1 MINHNELRTIFNR
14 CNGNL
19 EIFAQVI
26 RSRYDSKKSSLANVF
41 TIARNM
47 GVRIILS
54 DFGEDAAQLITNE
67 EGQKA
72 YIVLQYD
79 SNIERL
85 RFNTACMLYE
95 LLAKQTEIPEDIFK
109 HKESI
114 NFKDAKKF
122 ASALLMPSREL
133 QDELF
138 KHNEDGSFTYLDEY
152 GLLSWE
158 NIHFI
163 AAHFG
168 VDFSTCAK
176 RIYRLP
182 HQIKGVRCDE
192 DFYEYLEQTDQ
203 HNRTRAEMIPDYA
216 FIQIEHKKDL
226 IDCLHYVRQAEVND
240 DIKEEIATE
249 STRQFSSYEGVRQFE
264 FLDKFVA
271 LYSKTGG
278 EEFEEKKEEILRSI
292 SEEQRIAIG
301 NYVMLSEM
309 SRNLNDGY
317 HQERIDRIP
326 EVYRQWTCRNMK
338 NVETSM
344 PIIEDTIKEFQD
356 KKITYAEA
364 VRRVSALKGMDEFVA
379 DKILEDFIAIDED
392 LLRNMNKNLY
402 MYALNITFIPGEFRS
417 RPVQVNY
424 EDYNEQG
431 PTMDVSEVVDVYRDT
446 LAWCQKARELV
457 KRAEA
462 LTPSQYVEELS
473 KIVVEI
479 WKIQP
484 FRDGNKRVTKAL
496 TNYLLSYK
504 DLPCVFANNNNLTEK
519 QMAALIELS
528 KASDGNYDA
537 KQLNRYNDVVF
548 DCICNCY
555 PYFFEADRLYEQPLE
570 EIKSYRKK

>member
-1 MINHNELRTIFNR
+1 MINHDELRTIFNR
-14 CNGNL
+14 CNCNF

-26 RSRYDSKKSSLANVF
+26 RSKFDSKKSSLANVF

-95 LLAKQTEIPEDIFK
+95 LLAKQTSIPEEIYK
-109 HKESI
+109 HKESE
-114 NFKDAKKF
+114 NFKEAKRF
-122 ASALLMPSREL
+122 ASCLLMPSREL

-138 KHNEDGSFTYLDEY
+138 KHNEDGTFVYLNEH
-152 GLLSWE
+152 GMLSWE

-182 HQIKGVRCDE
+182 HQIIGVRCDE
-192 DFYEYLEQTDQ
+192 DFYDCLEQTDQ
-203 HNRTRAEMIPDYA
+203 HNRTRAEQIPDYA

-226 IDCLHYVRQAEVND
+226 IDCLHYVRQSDVND
-240 DIKEEIATE
+240 DIRESIATE
-249 STRQFSSYEGVRQFE
+249 STKQFSSYEGVRQFE
-264 FLDKFVA
+264 FLDRFIA
-271 LYSKTGG
+271 LYNRTGDAG
-278 EEFEEKKEEILRSI
+278 VEEKKEEILRGI
-292 SEEQRIAIG
+292 SEDQRIAIG
-301 NYVMLSEM
+301 NYVMLTEM
-309 SRNLNDGY
+309 SKNLNAGY
-317 HQERIDRIP
+317 HQERIDNIP
-326 EVYRQWTCRNMK
+326 EVYRQWTCKAMK
-338 NVETSM
+338 NPERLM
-344 PIIEDTIKEFQD
+344 PVIEDTIKEFQE

-364 VRRVSALKGMDEFVA
+364 LRRVSALKGMDEFVA
-379 DKILEDFIAIDED
+379 DKILEDFIAIDEE

-402 MYALNITFIPGEFRS
+402 MYALNITFRPGNFRTVN
-417 RPVQVNY
+417 VQVNY
-424 EDYNEQG
+424 EDYNENG
-431 PTMDVSEVVDVYRDT
+431 PTMNVSPVVDVYRDT
-446 LAWCQKARELV
+446 LAWCQRARELV
-457 KRAEA
+457 KKAEG

-473 KIVVEI
+473 KLVVEI

-519 QMAALIELS
+519 QMSALIELS
-528 KASDGNYDA
+528 KAENGNYDV
-537 KQLNRYNDVVF
+537 KQLNSYNDVVF

-555 PYFFEADRLYEQPLE
+555 PYFFEADRLFEQPLE

>member
-1 MINHNELRTIFNR
+1 MINHDELRTIFKR

-54 DFGEDAAQLITNE
+54 DFGEDAAHLITNE

-85 RFNTACMLYE
+85 RFNTACLLYE
-95 LLAKQTEIPEDIFK
+95 LLAKQTNIPEEIFK
-109 HKESI
+109 HKESEH
-114 NFKDAKKF
+114 FKEAKRF
-122 ASALLMPSREL
+122 ASCLLMPSREL

-138 KHNEDGSFTYLDEY
+138 KHNEDGSFTYLNEF

-176 RIYRLP
+176 RIYKLP

-203 HNRTRAEMIPDYA
+203 HNKTRAEMIPDYG
-216 FIQIEHKKDL
+216 FIQIEHKKVL

-240 DIKEEIATE
+240 DIREAIATE
-249 STRQFSSYEGVRQFE
+249 STKQFSSYEGVRQFE
-264 FLDKFVA
+264 FLDRFIA
-271 LYSKTGG
+271 LYNRPGDASI
-278 EEFEEKKEEILRSI
+278 EEKKEEILVSI
-292 SEEQRIAIG
+292 SEDQRIAIG
-301 NYVMLSEM
+301 NYVMLTEM

-317 HQERIDRIP
+317 HQERIDNIP
-326 EVYRQWTCRNMK
+326 EVYRQWACKAMK
-338 NVETSM
+338 NPERLM
-344 PIIEDTIKEFQD
+344 PVIEQAIQEFQQ

-364 VRRVSALKGMDEFVA
+364 LRRVSSLKGMDEFIA
-379 DKILEDFIAIDED
+379 DKILEDFIAIDEE
-392 LLRNMNKNLY
+392 LLRDMNKNLY
-402 MYALNITFIPGEFRS
+402 KYALNINFRPGNFRTVN
-417 RPVQVNY
+417 VQVNY
-424 EDYNEQG
+424 EDYNENG
-431 PTMDVSEVVDVYRDT
+431 PTMDVSPVVDVYRDT

-473 KIVVEI
+473 KLVVEI

-528 KASDGNYDA
+528 KASDGNYDV
-537 KQLNRYNDVVF
+537 KQLNSYNDVVF

-570 EIKSYRKK
+570 EIKNYRKK

>member
-1 MINHNELRTIFNR
+1 MINHDELRTIFNR

-26 RSRYDSKKSSLANVF
+26 RSRFDSKKSSLANVF

-54 DFGEDAAQLITNE
+54 DFNEDAAHLITNE

-85 RFNTACMLYE
+85 RFNTACLLYE
-95 LLAKQTEIPEDIFK
+95 LLAKQTEIPEEIVK
-109 HKESI
+109 HKESEK
-114 NFKDAKKF
+114 FKEAKRF
-122 ASALLMPSREL
+122 ASCLLMPSREL

-192 DFYEYLEQTDQ
+192 EFYEYLEQTDQ
-203 HNRTRAEMIPDYA
+203 HTRTRAEMIPDYA

-249 STRQFSSYEGVRQFE
+249 STKQFSSYEGVRQFE

-309 SRNLNDGY
+309 SRNLNEGY
-317 HQERIDRIP
+317 HQERIANIP
-326 EVYRQWTCRNMK
+326 EVYRQWTCKNMK

-344 PIIEDTIKEFQD
+344 PVIETAIKEFQD

-364 VRRVSALKGMDEFVA
+364 LRRVSALKGMDEFVA

-402 MYALNITFIPGEFRS
+402 MYALNITFVPGEFRS

-446 LAWCQKARELV
+446 LAWCQKARTLV
-457 KRAEA
+457 KKAEI
-462 LTPSQYVEELS
+462 LTASQYVEELS

-528 KASDGNYDA
+528 KASDGNYDV

-555 PYFFEADRLYEQPLE
+555 PYFFEAERLYEQPLE